1 MRHPFARSRGFALL
15 GLLAAAALAVGVNM
29 LVDRFAPHA
38 RLDLTEQRLY
48 TLSDGTRQI
57 VGSLTDPITLRLF
70 YSRRLGATIPAYG
83 AYAERVR
90 AMLDEYVALS
100 GGRIRLEVLDPEP
113 FSEVEDRALGYG
125 LQGVP
130 VDQSGEQV
138 YFGLVGLN
146 LLDDERVIP
155 FLQPERERFLE
166 ADLTRLI
173 YELSNPTRPVIGI
186 LTSLPL
192 SGDPRAMMMRIPG
205 AGQPFVISTQLRQ
218 FFTVRDIPTDARVI
232 DPEVRVL
239 LVAHPQNLPE
249 TTLYAIDQFVMRG
262 GRLMVLTD
270 PHSEGQAFRPTGALG
285 ETSSNLDRLLNA
297 WGIETPRDAVIG
309 DLSGAWRVRAGPQE
323 RVQAVDYV
331 AWFTLD
337 RSAINRDDVA
347 VAQLSSLTFAS
358 AGEVILRSDSPLEMT
373 PLVFSSDRSARI
385 PVERVRQSPEPARI
399 LAEFRPDGLR
409 RVLLARFRGELPSAF
424 PDGPPEDAERPA
436 DFPAHIART
445 TGPANLVVGND
456 ADILEDRFWVR
467 VQDFFGQQ
475 VATPFSDNG
484 SAIANILDTLAGGDA
499 LIGLR
504 SRGESLRP
512 FTLVERMRRDA
523 EAQFRQRER
532 ALAERLQA
540 TERRLRELRQ
550 GSGQQAQAVVTA
562 ETQAEIDRAREEILR
577 TRAELRAVQRDLRQD
592 IEALETWLRIANIAA
607 VPLLLTLVALL
618 LGFARSRRRAA
629 ARA

>member
-1 MRHPFARSRGFALL
+1 MRRPFARSRAVSLL
-15 GLLAAAALAVGVNM
+15 GLAAAVALAVGVNM

-57 VGSLTDPITLRLF
+57 VGGLSDPVTLRFF

-90 AMLDEYVALS
+90 AMLEEYVAIS

-113 FSEVEDRALGYG
+113 FTEAEDRALGYG

-155 FLQPERERFLE
+155 FFQPERERFLE

-173 YELSNPTRPVIGI
+173 YELSNPQRPVIGV

-232 DPEVRVL
+232 DPEIRVL
-239 LVAHPQNLPE
+239 LVAHPQDLPE

-270 PHSEGQAFRPTGALG
+270 PHSDGQAFRPTGAG
-285 ETSSNLDRLLNA
+285 GDTSSNLDRLLNA
-297 WGIETPRDAVIG
+297 WGIETPREHVIG

-347 VAQLSSLTFAS
+347 VAQLSQLTFAS

-385 PVERVRQSPEPARI
+385 PVWRVQRNPEPAQI
-399 LAEFRPDGLR
+399 LAEFRPDSIR
-409 RVLLARFRGELPSAF
+409 RVLLARFRGPLSSAF
-424 PDGPPEDAERPA
+424 PDGPPEDPERPA
-436 DFPAHIART
+436 EFPAHIART
-445 TGPANLVVGND
+445 SGPANLVVGND

-484 SAIANILDTLAGGDA
+484 SAVANLLDTLAGGDA

-504 SRGESLRP
+504 SRGEALRP

-550 GSGQQAQAVVTA
+550 GSGQQAQAAVTA
-562 ETQAEIDRAREEILR
+562 ETQAEIERARAEILR

-592 IEALETWLRIANIAA
+592 IEALETLLRLANIAA
-607 VPLLLTLVALL
+607 VPVLLTVLAVL
-618 LGFARSRRRAA
+618 LGLARARRRAA
-629 ARA
+629 ARG

>member
-1 MRHPFARSRGFALL
+1 MRHPFARSRAFSLL
-15 GLLAAAALAVGVNM
+15 GLVAAIALAVGVNM
-29 LVDRFAPHA
+29 LADRFAPHA

-57 VGSLTDPITLRLF
+57 VGGLSDPVTLRFF

-113 FSEVEDRALGYG
+113 FTEAEDRALGYG

-146 LLDDERVIP
+146 LLDDERTIP
-155 FLQPERERFLE
+155 FFQPERERFLE

-173 YELSNPTRPVIGI
+173 YELSNPARPVIGV

-205 AGQPFVISTQLRQ
+205 AGQPFVIATQLRQ
-218 FFTVRDIPTDARVI
+218 FFTVRDIAADARVI
-232 DPEVRVL
+232 DPEIRVL
-239 LVAHPQNLPE
+239 LVAHPQDLPE

-270 PHSEGQAFRPTGALG
+270 PHSDGQAFRPTGG
-285 ETSSNLDRLLNA
+285 GGDTSSNLDRLLNA
-297 WGIETPRDAVIG
+297 WGIETPREHVIG

-347 VAQLSSLTFAS
+347 VAQLSQLTFAS

-385 PVERVRQSPEPARI
+385 PVARVQRNPEPAQI

-409 RVLLARFRGELPSAF
+409 RVLLARFRGPLSSAF

-436 DFPAHIART
+436 DFPAHIARSS
-445 TGPANLVVGND
+445 GPANLVVGND

-484 SAIANILDTLAGGDA
+484 SAVANLLDTLAGGDA

-504 SRGESLRP
+504 SRGEALRP

-540 TERRLRELRQ
+540 TERRLRELRR

-562 ETQAEIDRAREEILR
+562 ETQAEIERAREEILR

-607 VPLLLTLVALL
+607 VPVLLALVALL
-618 LGFARSRRRAA
+618 LGLARARRRAA
-629 ARA
+629 ARG

>member
-1 MRHPFARSRGFALL
+1 MRHPFARSPAFALL
-15 GLLAAAALAVGVNM
+15 GLAAAVALAVGVNM
-29 LVDRFAPHA
+29 LVARFAPHA

-57 VGSLTDPITLRLF
+57 VGGLTDPVTLRLF

-83 AYAERVR
+83 AFAERVR
-90 AMLDEYVALS
+90 AMLDEYVAIS
-100 GGRIRLEVLDPEP
+100 GGKIRLELFDPEP
-113 FSEVEDRALGYG
+113 FSEAEDRALGYG

-146 LLDDERVIP
+146 LLDDERSIP
-155 FLQPERERFLE
+155 FFQLERERFLE

-173 YELSNPTRPVIGI
+173 YELSNPRRPVLGI

-205 AGQPFVISTQLRQ
+205 AGQPFVVATQLRQ
-218 FFTVRDIPTDARVI
+218 FFTVREIAADARAI
-232 DPEVRVL
+232 DPEIQVL
-239 LVAHPQNLPE
+239 LVAHPPELPE
-249 TTLYAIDQFVMRG
+249 PTLYAIDQFVMRG

-270 PHSEGQAFRPTGALG
+270 PHSDGQAFRPAAGG
-285 ETSSNLDRLLNA
+285 GDTSSNLDRLLNA
-297 WGIETPRDAVIG
+297 WGIETPRGQVIG
-309 DLSGAWRVRAGPQE
+309 DLSGAWRVRASPQD

-331 AWFTLD
+331 AWFTLG
-337 RSAINRDDVA
+337 REAINRDDPP
-347 VAQLSSLTFAS
+347 VAQLESVTFAS
-358 AGEVILRSDSPLEMT
+358 AGEVRLREGAAVEMV
-373 PLVFSSDRSARI
+373 PLVLSSDRSAPI
-385 PVERVRQSPEPARI
+385 PVERVRQNPEPARI
-399 LAEFRPDGLR
+399 LAEFRPDGQR
-409 RVLLARFRGELPSAF
+409 RVLLARFRGVLDSAF
-424 PDGPPEDAERPA
+424 PLGPPEDPDRPA
-436 DFPAHIART
+436 DLPAHLARSS
-445 TGPANLVVGND
+445 GPANLVVGND

-475 VATPFSDNG
+475 VATPFSGNG
-484 SAIANILDTLAGGDA
+484 ALVLNLLEALAGGDA

-504 SRGESLRP
+504 SRGEALRP

-540 TERRLRELRQ
+540 TEQRLRELRQ
-550 GSGQQAQAVVTA
+550 GGGQQAQAAITA
-562 ETQAEIDRAREEILR
+562 ETQAEIDRARQEILR
-577 TRAELRAVQRDLRQD
+577 TRAELRAVQRALRQD

-607 VPLLLTLVALL
+607 VPALL
-618 LGFARSRRRAA
+618 VVLAVLIGLARARRRAA
-629 ARA
+629 ARG